1 MQPLGQNILFLYLLF
16 ESINSKIHGTI
27 ILPVVLY
34 GYETRSVMLKG
45 ERRLRVFE
53 NEVMRKTFGP
63 MREEV
68 TGGWKRLRDEEL
80 NVCTLD

>member
-1 MQPLGQNILFLYLLF
+1 VQPLGQNILFLYLLF